1 MASKSSIGYNSMD
14 VLLQRKRQCT
24 EKILEIKRAKKLTWE
39 GIAEAVGRSP
49 VWVTACCLGEASM
62 DEPAAQKLVEYLGET
77 NCEIKQIIMQPGIK
91 AQVPV
96 GVLVQDPC
104 IYRLQEVTLVYG
116 NTIKELIQEK
126 FGDGIMSAID
136 FKMEVEK
143 EEDPAG
149 DRVRI
154 VMSGKYL
161 PYKRW

>member
-1 MASKSSIGYNSMD
+1 
-14 VLLQRKRQCT
+14 
-24 EKILEIKRAKKLTWE
+24 
-39 GIAEAVGRSP
+39 
-49 VWVTACCLGEASM
+49 M
-62 DEPAAQKLVEYLGET
+62 DEPSAQKFVDFLDVQQEDKRLHMKEVLM
-77 NCEIKQIIMQPGIK
+77 EPPIKGQIPID
-91 AQVPV
+91 
-96 GVLVQDPC
+96 VLVQDPC
-104 IYRLQEVTLVYG
+104 IYRLQEVTIVYG